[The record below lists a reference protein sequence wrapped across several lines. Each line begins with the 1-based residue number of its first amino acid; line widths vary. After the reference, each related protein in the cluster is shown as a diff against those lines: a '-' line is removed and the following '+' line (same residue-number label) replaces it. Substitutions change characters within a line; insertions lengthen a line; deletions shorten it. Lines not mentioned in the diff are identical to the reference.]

1 MSLLDEL
8 VKLSE
13 SDELALHMPGHK
25 RKGIGAL
32 KGTEAIDITEIEGY
46 DNLYDA
52 EGILKEAIDR
62 AAYLYNCPNTYY
74 LLNGSTGG
82 NLTAISAVSAI
93 SDNSSPES
101 EASDQYTVSDRQHI
115 IIASNCH
122 RSVRSACE
130 INRLIIHELKVETIN
145 KTSKIHDGVSPKSL
159 SLLINKLIFDGITPR
174 AVVITSPNYDG
185 IISDIGAIEQICHNK
200 KIPLIVDEAH
210 GAHLSLH
217 NSLPKGALDLKADIV
232 IHSMHKTLRAMTQTA
247 LLHVQGD
254 LVDITQVEKYYRIF
268 QTSSPSY
275 VLMAS
280 MDEAVCELINKGD
293 ILFKRFIDSK
303 GHFLQMIQTLSC
315 LRVIGSED
323 LKGSNAYALDPC
335 KITVDVTNCQITGFE
350 LQRLLLKDYGIQL
363 EMADEDRVVAIT
375 TYADSRE
382 DLERFA
388 LALLSIDDMIKTG
401 RIGIPKGQTQ
411 AERAI
416 DKNMYAPCIG

>member
-1 MSLLDEL
+1 MSILDEL
-8 VKLSE
+8 VRLSE

-52 EGILKEAIDR
+52 EGILKEAVDR
-62 AAYLYNCPNTYY
+62 AAHLYNCPNTYY
-74 LLNGSTGG
+74 LINGSTGG
-82 NLTAISAVSAI
+82 NLTAISAVSGKTDNPGQESGKPASY
-93 SDNSSPES
+93 SDL
-101 EASDQYTVSDRQHI
+101 DRQHI

-130 INRLIIHELKVETIN
+130 LNRLIIHELIVDALNGDSEIY
-145 KTSKIHDGVSPKSL
+145 DGVSPENL
-159 SLLINKLIFDGITPR
+159 SQLINKLMSEGITPI

-185 IISDIGAIEQICHNK
+185 IISDIGTIVKICHNK

-217 NSLPKGALDLKADIV
+217 KSLPKGALDFGADIV

-247 LLHVQGD
+247 LLHVSGD
-254 LVDITQVEKYYRIF
+254 LVDITQVNKYYRIF
-268 QTSSPSY
+268 QSSSPSY

-280 MDEAVCELINKGD
+280 MDEAVCELMDNAD
-293 ILFKRFIDSK
+293 TLFERFMLSK
-303 GHFLQMIQTLSC
+303 GHFLQMIQGLSC
-315 LRVIGSED
+315 LRVLGDED
-323 LKGSNAYALDPC
+323 LKGSRAYALDPC
-335 KITVDVTNCQITGFE
+335 KITVDVTTCPINGYE
-350 LQRLLLKDYGIQL
+350 LQRLLLQDYRIQL
-363 EMADEDRVVAIT
+363 EIASEDRVVAIT

-411 AERAI
+411 AERAA

>member
-8 VKLSE
+8 VKLSK

-62 AAYLYNCPNTYY
+62 
-74 LLNGSTGG
+74 
-82 NLTAISAVSAI
+82 
-93 SDNSSPES
+93 
-101 EASDQYTVSDRQHI
+101 
-115 IIASNCH
+115 
-122 RSVRSACE
+122 
-130 INRLIIHELKVETIN
+130 
-145 KTSKIHDGVSPKSL
+145 
-159 SLLINKLIFDGITPR
+159 
-174 AVVITSPNYDG
+174 
-185 IISDIGAIEQICHNK
+185 HNK

-315 LRVIGSED
+315 LRVIGNED

-335 KITVDVTNCQITGFE
+335 KITVDVTNCQINGYE